1 MRHSFRAAFGV
12 STSPNP
18 VVCLA
23 DRNNDRAVT
32 VDDMQ
37 LFMTAF
43 ESGNVSADIDNGTS
57 TGVRDQAVDVGDLLY
72 FLLHFE
78 LGR

>member
-1 MRHSFRAAFGV
+1 
-12 STSPNP
+12 
-18 VVCLA
+18 
-23 DRNNDRAVT
+23 VT